1 MVVTGKNT
9 KTMKTNTKPSAA
21 VIAAQ
26 CIEFA
31 NARKKNDHKIV
42 RAIEKALAG
51 FEYNVCRCTC
61 LEDDRL
67 HYIDVDDIH
76 RVVNVIRLSPIEKQ
90 GATLTKN
97 EVVMLADPIAGDPEY
112 SDTELLRLE
121 TCDFDPLDVLETI
134 GKVIEYNERSK

>member
-1 MVVTGKNT
+1 
-9 KTMKTNTKPSAA
+9 MKTNTKPSAA

-51 FEYNVCRCTC
+51 FEYNICSCTC

-67 HYIDVDDIH
+67 TYTDVDDIR
-76 RVVNVIRLSPIEKQ
+76 RVVNVIRLSPVEKQ
-90 GATLTKN
+90 GATLTKK
-97 EVVMLADPIAGDPEY
+97 EVVMIAEPVAGDPEY
-112 SDTELLRLE
+112 SDFELLRLD
-121 TCDFDPLDVLETI
+121 TCDFDPLDVLETV
-134 GKVIEYNERSK
+134 GKVVEYNERSK